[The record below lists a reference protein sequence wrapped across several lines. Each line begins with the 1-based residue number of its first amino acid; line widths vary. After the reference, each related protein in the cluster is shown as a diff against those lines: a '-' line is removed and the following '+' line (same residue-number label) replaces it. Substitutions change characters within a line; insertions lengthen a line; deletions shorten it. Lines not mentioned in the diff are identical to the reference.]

1 MAMHCLPGSETMVF
15 QDVDA
20 YNRQRVFGGLTVKL
34 QADKM
39 ALFRKGTYMGNQKC
53 LIR

>member
-1 MAMHCLPGSETMVF
+1 MHCSPGSESLASSY
-15 QDVDA
+15 VDGK
-20 YNRQRVFGGLTVKL
+20 NRQRVFGCLTVKL

-39 ALFRKGTYMGNQKC
+39 ALLRKGTYMGNQKC